1 MIAKNLKPNATYL
14 TKRYV
19 KDIIDKGKM
28 TLVCLGIDSYERVDD
43 KL

>member
-1 MIAKNLKPNATYL
+1 MKLKPNTSYL

-28 TLVCLGIDSYERVDD
+28 TLVCLGIDVYEKVDG